1 MKMQRILAEM
11 KFLKTNF
18 MRGLKR
24 LNTAEERI
32 SKLEDRLKEI
42 QIEEQSGGKKD

>member
-1 MKMQRILAEM
+1 MG
-11 KFLKTNF
+11 
-18 MRGLKR
+18 GLKR

-42 QIEEQSGGKKD
+42 QIEEQSRGKKD